1 MWSSVFYCFAIHT
14 YRCFVLWNRVYL
26 HSLCGSALWFLNFG
40 VSLVLDIVPVILVFK
55 LCQYYED
62 WKYIDQLL
70 KIRDQYSKEH
80 ALETI
85 TLGEMMLIMRKK
97 PKEYKDLNRIYR
109 AIQRCESEIKE

>member
-1 MWSSVFYCFAIHT
+1 MWSFVFYCFAIHA
-14 YRCFVLWNRVYL
+14 YHCFVLWN
-26 HSLCGSALWFLNFG
+26 
-40 VSLVLDIVPVILVFK
+40 
-55 LCQYYED
+55 

-80 ALETI
+80 ALESF
-85 TLGEMMLIMRKK
+85 TLGEMMLTMRKK

>member
-1 MWSSVFYCFAIHT
+1 MWSFVFYCFAIHA
-14 YRCFVLWNRVYL
+14 YSCFVLWN
-26 HSLCGSALWFLNFG
+26 
-40 VSLVLDIVPVILVFK
+40 
-55 LCQYYED
+55 

-80 ALETI
+80 ALESF

>member
-1 MWSSVFYCFAIHT
+1 M
-14 YRCFVLWNRVYL
+14 
-26 HSLCGSALWFLNFG
+26 
-40 VSLVLDIVPVILVFK
+40 LDIVPVILVFK

-70 KIRDQYSKEH
+70 KISDQYSKEH
-80 ALETI
+80 ALESF
-85 TLGEMMLIMRKK
+85 TLGEMILTVRKK